1 MEELRPDLDEIR
13 RELRPPRSGIST
25 GSGIVLAA
33 VILVTGYW
41 GGKYVQDELEA
52 RRIQTALTDFG
63 RALGL
68 ISQAPPAQTQQ
79 HTQPRQ
85 NTRYQDLTAANWE
98 PAPRR
103 AMTDTQLEALQQVQ
117 ANQAERERQRRQEEV
132 RRAKAQAE
140 ANRKRQAQIE
150 AQRKAE
156 IEAWNSVECRFWWQ
170 RQGWPAHKAREL
182 TACKPYV
189 TMPR

>member
-13 RELRPPRSGIST
+13 RELRPPRRGIST

-41 GGKYVQDELEA
+41 GGKYIQDELEA
-52 RRIQTALTDFG
+52 RRIQEALTEFG
-63 RALGL
+63 RALGV
-68 ISQAPPAQTQQ
+68 IGRAPTPQIEHQTQQ
-79 HTQPRQ
+79 RPQTRSLDPTAGANEWRPQAKQ
-85 NTRYQDLTAANWE
+85 ANTLPQAI
-98 PAPRR
+98 
-103 AMTDTQLEALQQVQ
+103 QLQQEQRSVLEQ
-117 ANQAERERQRRQEEV
+117 QRRQAAQKTQE
-132 RRAKAQAE
+132 QAE
-140 ANRKRQAQIE
+140 ATRKRLEQIQ

-156 IEAWNSVECRFWWQ
+156 HEAWHSIECRFWWE

>member
-13 RELRPPRSGIST
+13 RELRPPRRGIST

-41 GGKYVQDELEA
+41 GGKYIQDELEA
-52 RRIQTALTDFG
+52 RRIQAALTDLG

-68 ISQAPPAQTQQ
+68 ISQAPAPQIQEQGPQRAQ
-79 HTQPRQ
+79 
-85 NTRYQDLTAANWE
+85 TRYQDPTATSWKPNHKG
-98 PAPRR
+98 
-103 AMTDTQLEALQQVQ
+103 TTVEALQQVQ
-117 ANQAERERQRRQEEV
+117 ANQTERERQRRQEEA
-132 RRAKAQAE
+132 RRANAQAE

-189 TMPR
+189 TMPH

>member
-13 RELRPPRSGIST
+13 RELRPPRRGIST

-52 RRIQTALTDFG
+52 RRIQAALTDFG
-63 RALGL
+63 RTLGL
-68 ISQAPPAQTQQ
+68 ISQAPSPQIQQ
-79 HTQPRQ
+79 HAQPKPLR
-85 NTRYQDLTAANWE
+85 RPQDPTAASWE
-98 PAPRR
+98 HTPRR
-103 AMTDTQLEALQQVQ
+103 AMTDARLEALQQVQ
-117 ANQAERERQRRQEEV
+117 ANQAERERQRRQEEA

-189 TMPR
+189 IMR

>member
-13 RELRPPRSGIST
+13 RELRPPRRGIST

-33 VILVTGYW
+33 VILVAGYW

-52 RRIQTALTDFG
+52 RRIQAALTDFG

-68 ISQAPPAQTQQ
+68 ISQAPSPQQQAQPKPLRRHQDPTAASWEQ
-79 HTQPRQ
+79 TPRQ
-85 NTRYQDLTAANWE
+85 
-98 PAPRR
+98 
-103 AMTDTQLEALQQVQ
+103 AMNDARLEALQQVQ
-117 ANQAERERQRRQEEV
+117 ASQKERERQRLLEET
-132 RRAKAQAE
+132 RRAKARAE

-189 TMPR
+189 IMR